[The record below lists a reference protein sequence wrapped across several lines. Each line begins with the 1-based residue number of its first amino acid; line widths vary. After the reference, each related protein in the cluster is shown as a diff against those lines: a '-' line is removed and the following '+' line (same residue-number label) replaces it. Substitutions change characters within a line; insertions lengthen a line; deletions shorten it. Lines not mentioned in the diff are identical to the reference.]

1 MVDKKSQNKKS
12 DVSTDKIGVVDFV
25 QTLKDV
31 DGAKI
36 NTFKI
41 LHNSRD
47 KYDGVWINRAYND
60 KFVATD
66 VSDFKVDGAIVS
78 FKATIKFDGAKIV
91 KSSNDCL
98 VLTNKKHDILL
109 SKILKDGAIIDFDVA
124 NHNDVVLKN
133 QLDKK
138 STKSLLSDLSDK
150 DLDKVKDFIATL
162 KGK

>member
-1 MVDKKSQNKKS
+1 MVKKSDKKSN
-12 DVSTDKIGVVDFV
+12 VSTDKIGVVDFV
-25 QTLKDV
+25 QSLKGV

-60 KFVATD
+60 KFIATD
-66 VSDFKVDGAIVS
+66 ISDFKVDGATVS
-78 FKATIKFDGAKIV
+78 FKATVSFDGAKII
-91 KSSNDCL
+91 KSANDCI
-98 VLTNKKHDILL
+98 VLTDKKHDILL
-109 SKILKDGAIIDFDVA
+109 SKILKDNTIIDFDVA
-124 NHNDVVLKN
+124 QHNDVVLKN

-150 DLDKVKDFIATL
+150 DIDKVKQFIATL
-162 KGK
+162 KDK